1 MQRVLGVADSTERE
15 VEMAVEELD
24 KRQLLKERYNV
35 EYLNSLGLQKGGLR
49 GRKKIVQA
57 SWLTD
62 RINLYTFC
70 RSEWSHRHPP
80 EHGSARQELAHAGIG

>member
-1 MQRVLGVADSTERE
+1 
-15 VEMAVEELD
+15 MAVEELD

-70 RSEWSHRHPP
+70 
-80 EHGSARQELAHAGIG
+80 